1 MKNKV
6 AAVPYNIWMVIFIV
20 VPLLLVLYFAFT
32 TQIPVSLV
40 GEQRQ
45 AIDYETEDGGDGDAD
60 SAWDADADE
69 NVDNADEGDEYTVDG
84 DDADTD
90 EDYDEDGYAAPVET
104 VTVFTFDNIS
114 SVGRFAPVLM
124 RSIALAAIAT
134 IICLIVCYPISYIIS
149 RSAENRQRTF
159 LMLVILPMWMNFLLR
174 TYAWMTILENN
185 GLINRFF
192 GLFGLGPFKLIN
204 TGGAV
209 VLGMVYNYM
218 PFMILPLYSIMTKI
232 DLTTLEAARDLGA
245 DARKVFTR
253 VVLPLSMPGV
263 KTGITMV
270 FVPAVSTF
278 IISRMLGGGGNLLIG
293 DLIDL
298 QFLGNAYNP
307 NLGAAISIA
316 LMVLILLCMS
326 IFNQFGSEEEMEG
339 ALL

>member
-1 MKNKV
+1 MKNK
-6 AAVPYNIWMVIFIV
+6 ASAFPYTVWMIIFIAA
-20 VPLLLVLYFAFT
+20 PLLLVAYFAFT
-32 TQIPVSLV
+32 APNPSAPEGAGQF
-40 GEQRQ
+40 G
-45 AIDYETEDGGDGDAD
+45 AD
-60 SAWDADADE
+60 
-69 NVDNADEGDEYTVDG
+69 VR
-84 DDADTD
+84 
-90 EDYDEDGYAAPVET
+90 
-104 VTVFTFDNIS
+104 FTFDNIS

-124 RSIALAAIAT
+124 RSITLAAVAT
-134 IICLIVCYPISYIIS
+134 VICLLICYPISYIIS
-149 RSAENRQRTF
+149 RGNANRQRTF

-185 GLINRFF
+185 GLINRLF
-192 GLFGLGPFKLIN
+192 GLVGLGPFKLIN

-232 DLTTLEAARDLGA
+232 DITTIEAARDLGA
-245 DARKVFTR
+245 DARKVLTR
-253 VVLPLSMPGV
+253 VILPLSMPGI

-307 NLGAAISIA
+307 NLGAAISLF
-316 LMVLILLCMS
+316 LMVMILLCMS
-326 IFNQFGSEEEMEG
+326 VFNQFGSEEEMEG